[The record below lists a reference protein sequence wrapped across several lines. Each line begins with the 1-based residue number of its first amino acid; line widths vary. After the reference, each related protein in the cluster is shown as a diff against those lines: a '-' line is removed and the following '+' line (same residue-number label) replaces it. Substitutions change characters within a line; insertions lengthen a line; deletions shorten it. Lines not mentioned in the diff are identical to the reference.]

1 MKNSQPEYFFLEF
14 DKAGAEWVVVA
25 YLSQDANMLAVVESG
40 ESPHPHTATL
50 MFGIPKELVEK
61 EDKLVKQTRDP
72 EQISDLRKEIPAL
85 LEGGWYLPR
94 TMSVRQIAK
103 KCNHALNYR
112 EGYRTFALTTE
123 IEESES
129 RRYVDLYSRVAY
141 PNLPTWWEATRT
153 KLRKD
158 RTLINCFGRRRR
170 FLGQWG
176 DDLLREALAHIPQST
191 VFDIV
196 RIGMVKAYAD
206 ETPLFACADLPKA
219 QVHDSLLVR
228 YPNRDPRDI
237 ARFSVR
243 LGLEYMS
250 PVCRYNSREF
260 VIGTTM
266 KMGTDWGNMHP
277 VDLSEDVDATA
288 KSIRSALR
296 EIERGKGK
304 GKKAA

>member
-1 MKNSQPEYFFLEF
+1 MVRNQPEYIFLEF

-25 YLSQDANMLAVVESG
+25 YLSQDANMLEVVQSG
-40 ESPHPHTATL
+40 ESPHPHTAML
-50 MFGIPKELVEK
+50 MFGIPKGLIEK
-61 EDKLVKQTRDP
+61 EDKLVGHLRDP
-72 EQISDLRKEIPAL
+72 EQIADLRREVPEL
-85 LEGGWYLPR
+85 LEGDWYLPR
-94 TMSVRQIAK
+94 TMSVRQISK

-112 EGYRTFALTTE
+112 EGYKTFALTTE
-123 IEESES
+123 IDESES
-129 RRYVDLYSRVAY
+129 RRYVDLYSKVAY

-158 RTLINCFGRRRR
+158 RTLINCFGRKRR

-206 ETPLFACADLPKA
+206 ESKLFAKADLPKA

-228 YPNRDPRDI
+228 YPTSPLSDL
-237 ARFSVR
+237 AAFSCR
-243 LGLEYMS
+243 LGLDYLS

-260 VIGTTM
+260 VIGTTL
-266 KMGTDWGNMHP
+266 KIGTDWGHMHP
-277 VDLSEDVDATA
+277 VDLSEDVDKTA
-288 KSIRSALR
+288 RSITSALR
-296 EIERGKGK
+296 ELSNVKTK
-304 GKKAA
+304 KKAA